1 MPRRVLYLLFYYI
14 TRSQLNLHWSSNVS
28 LKCSRYIWY
37 RKPYN
42 WVKNVPNLNKY
53 KIIILHDIQKCF
65 KQKLSYHFESINQCT
80 YHTLVSYR
88 VYVIQKILLL
98 LMWRCSV
105 FMHFGVVLKLHVI
118 PILLKVKQKE
128 TDIKKSGDGQLNYHW
143 WHLVVR
149 FRNVSMRFIAVAV
162 WLRLILGRGSRF
174 KFQKLFYQLKNTKEK
189 YKC

>member
-1 MPRRVLYLLFYYI
+1 M
-14 TRSQLNLHWSSNVS
+14 
-28 LKCSRYIWY
+28 
-37 RKPYN
+37 
-42 WVKNVPNLNKY
+42 KNVPNLNKY

-162 WLRLILGRGSRF
+162 WLRLILDLNFRSYFINWRIPKKSISAKEDHNRF
-174 KFQKLFYQLKNTKEK
+174 LFGEITCRFHGWFFNTNKLKLEHWVWS
-189 YKC
+189 